1 MIDFH
6 EIYKEMSNQ
15 TVGHQ
20 KKISVDSCLEV
31 FFGYSFEGNLR
42 LSFLSKNTPPK
53 IESTKILHVVQGR
66 ENKDTYWTSFDL
78 LNADLREAYFSFCEN
93 MIDSV
98 SRISDENYALSL
110 LKRRFVTWKT
120 LFQKAASHDIS
131 REKLLGIFGE
141 LTVLKNIVAP
151 KYGINTAVQA
161 WGGPDMQS
169 KDFTVNKTW
178 YEVKTIGANA
188 DSIHISSL
196 TQLAS
201 EYTGHLVVVR
211 AEAVSPEFKG
221 KCSAI
226 IDLVKEI
233 LLMISDENIE
243 TMLINKVHG
252 IGIDIFGSEIVDQF
266 DVKSVTSYKV
276 NGEFPRI
283 TPKNVPYSEIIS
295 VQYEISAAAI
305 QRFTEE

>member
-6 EIYKEMSNQ
+6 EIYKGLSNQ
-15 TVGHQ
+15 TFGNQ
-20 KKISVDSCLEV
+20 KKIPVDSCLEV
-31 FFGYSFEGNLR
+31 FFGYSFDGNLR
-42 LSFLSKNTPPK
+42 LSFMSRSTPPK

-66 ENKDTYWTSFDL
+66 ENKNTYWTSFDL
-78 LNADLREAYFSFCEN
+78 LNTDLCEAYFSFCEN
-93 MIDSV
+93 MIDS
-98 SRISDENYALSL
+98 IFGIADESKALNL

-120 LFQKAASHDIS
+120 LFQKTASHDIS

-141 LTVLKNIVAP
+141 LTVLKDIVAP
-151 KYGINTAVQA
+151 RYGINTAVQA

-169 KDFTVNKTW
+169 KDFTVNNTW

-201 EYTGHLVVVR
+201 DYSGHLVIVR

-233 LLMISDENIE
+233 LLTISDENIE
-243 TMLINKVHG
+243 NMLIRKIHG
-252 IGIDIFGSEIVDQF
+252 IGIDIFGSEITDRF
-266 DVKSVTSYKV
+266 DIKSITSYSV
-276 NGEFPRI
+276 NEDFPRI
-283 TPKNVPYSEIIS
+283 TSKNIPYSEIIG

-305 QRFTEE
+305 SRFAEE

>member
-98 SRISDENYALSL
+98 SKISDEDYALNL

-141 LTVLKNIVAP
+141 LTVLKDIVAP

-169 KDFTVNKTW
+169 KDFTVNETW

-283 TPKNVPYSEIIS
+283 TPKNVPYSEIIG

-305 QRFTEE
+305 QRFAEE